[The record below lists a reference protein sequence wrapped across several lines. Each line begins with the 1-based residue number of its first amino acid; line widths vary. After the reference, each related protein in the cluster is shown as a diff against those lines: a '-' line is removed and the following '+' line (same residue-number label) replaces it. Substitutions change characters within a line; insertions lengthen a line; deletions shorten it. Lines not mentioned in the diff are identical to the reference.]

1 MKLNP
6 IKNYFINRKLKKWIK
21 GENSLTEG
29 DRKISNVLILLDLDS
44 KRSQVD
50 YEEVFKNLPFQLRFL
65 GYKKQ
70 ISKTKVPS
78 VPYFTVKDIGLTG
91 TLKKSDDIDLL
102 SAPVDL
108 LLMGF
113 QRPIKPLLLAVTQV
127 NTGLRVGFG
136 SQIAD
141 YADLIIQ
148 LPRPET
154 EIVRNE
160 LLKYL
165 KALNKI

>member
-1 MKLNP
+1 MNP
-6 IKNYFINRKLKKWIK
+6 IKNYFINRKLKKWITGDK
-21 GENSLTEG
+21 SFTEG
-29 DRKISNVLILLDLDS
+29 NRKISNVLILLDLDS
-44 KRSQVD
+44 KGSEVD

-70 ISKTKVPS
+70 SSKTKVPS
-78 VPYFTVKDIGLTG
+78 LPYFTLQDISLTG
-91 TLKKSDDIDLL
+91 IIKKSTAVDLL
-102 SAPVDL
+102 SEPVDL
-108 LLMGF
+108 LLLGF
-113 QRPIKPLLLAVTQV
+113 QRPIKPLLLAVPQV
-127 NTGLRVGFG
+127 HTGLRVGFG
-136 SQIAD
+136 TQIAD
-141 YADLIIQ
+141 YADIIIQ

>member
-1 MKLNP
+1 MNP
-6 IKNYFINRKLKKWIK
+6 IKNYFINRKLKKWITGDK
-21 GENSLTEG
+21 SLTEG
-29 DRKISNVLILLDLDS
+29 DRKISNVLILLDLDN
-44 KRSQVD
+44 KRGEVD

-70 ISKTKVPS
+70 ISKTKIPS

-91 TLKKSDDIDLL
+91 NLKTSDDIDLL

-108 LLMGF
+108 LIMGF
-113 QRPIKPLLLAVTQV
+113 QRPIKPLLLAVAQV
-127 NTGLRVGFG
+127 NTALRVGFG
-136 SQIAD
+136 PQIAD

-148 LPRPET
+148 MPRPET
-154 EIVRNE
+154 GIVRDE